1 MRTRHLAALAAVAAL
16 ASSCAGGSRIS
27 TQAPTSPPPQA
38 QARACHTP
46 ATGSPPAGNGELAGP
61 AASALT
67 GGAARS
73 PISLDGGAFRL
84 TPPPANS
91 RPAITEASIVCE
103 ALASDEMN
111 GMQFANSAT
120 AGMAV
125 GYGLVTVSPSVK
137 SENLMFD
144 QTGMPRAPAAPE
156 YDHRLAWVVVTAQ
169 EQAASCPTMSA
180 PHGPPPSPST
190 TMPRQPSWNYSIF
203 LADAATGSDTL
214 VYTEATPPPC
224 GGSGLDG
231 PYRSVPV
238 ETISVPWTLESR
250 GRHGYSGQIEA
261 QVPPCWTAPGAV
273 NVERGTDIVLVPARA
288 VAGQTCGPARPV
300 QVTLRADTVFD
311 DLPAHLVPAPLG
323 PLDTSSSSQ
332 PLPAPAN
339 HGRLISLAGLKSGS
353 TLTVHVGDV
362 LFAQPPLVP
371 LPAQTSNGDSIRSTN
386 PAVLGLLAPSAQ
398 SLPELRAWET
408 GRSVLSTP
416 TGWSVTVVVASR

>member
-1 MRTRHLAALAAVAAL
+1 MRTRHLA
-16 ASSCAGGSRIS
+16 
-27 TQAPTSPPPQA
+27 
-38 QARACHTP
+38 
-46 ATGSPPAGNGELAGP
+46 GP
-61 AASALT
+61 APEALT

-73 PISLDGGAFRL
+73 PISLDRGAFRL

-91 RPAITEASIVCE
+91 RPATTEASIVCE
-103 ALASDEMN
+103 ALASDEMY
-111 GMQFANSAT
+111 GMQFANSAP

-137 SENLMFD
+137 LENLMFD

-156 YDHRLAWVVVTAQ
+156 YDHRLAWAVVTAQ
-169 EQAASCPTMSA
+169 EQAASCPSMSA
-180 PHGPPPSPST
+180 SDGTPPSPST

-231 PYRSVPV
+231 PYRSIPI

-250 GRHGYSGQIEA
+250 GPHRYSGQIEA
-261 QVPPCWTAPGAV
+261 QIPPCWTAPDAV
-273 NVERGTDIVLVPARA
+273 NVERGTDIVLVPASA
-288 VAGQTCGPARPV
+288 IAGQTCGPARPV
-300 QVTLRADTVFD
+300 QVVLRADTVFD

-323 PLDTSSSSQ
+323 PVDTSASSRPS
-332 PLPAPAN
+332 PAPTN
-339 HGRLISLAGLKSGS
+339 HGKLIPLAGRQTGT
-353 TLTVHVGDV
+353 TLAVHVGDV
-362 LFAQPPLVP
+362 LFATPPLVP
-371 LPAQTSNGDSIRSTN
+371 LPIQTANGDSIRSSN

-398 SLPELRAWET
+398 SLPEFRAWES

-416 TGWSVTVVVASR
+416 TGWSITVVVTSK